1 MLSMIVAEDLKDARP
16 LKVTFNSNKK
26 ARIVRARKISDISTT
41 DEDSS

>member
-1 MLSMIVAEDLKDARP
+1 MLSLMVAEDLKDAKP

-26 ARIVRARKISDISTT
+26 ARIIWARKISDMSTT